1 MTAAT
6 FDFKI
11 EQGAKISKRFQYND
25 EDGTPVPLT
34 GFSGRMQI
42 RETQDDT
49 TVLLELTTANG
60 RIIFEAA
67 AEVGRIDWDV
77 GATLTETGT
86 LDWQSGVYDFEIF
99 EDADADNVI
108 RLLEG
113 KVTVDLE
120 VTR

>member
-49 TVLLELTTANG
+49 TILLELTTANG

-67 AEVGRIDWDV
+67 AEVGRIDWLV
-77 GATLTETGT
+77 GATDTETGT

-113 KVTVDLE
+113 KVKVDLE

>member
-11 EQGAKISKRFQYND
+11 EQGAKLSKRFQYND
-25 EDGTPVPLT
+25 EDGVAVPLT

-42 RETQDDT
+42 RETQDDAT
-49 TVLLELTTANG
+49 ILLELTTANS
-60 RIIFEAA
+60 RIIFEDGAV
-67 AEVGRIDWDV
+67 VGQIDWLV

-86 LDWQSGVYDFEIF
+86 LDWLSGVYDFEIV
-99 EDADADNVI
+99 EDADPDNVI

>member
-11 EQGAKISKRFQYND
+11 EQGAKLSKRFQYND
-25 EDGTPVPLT
+25 EDGVAVPLT

-42 RETQDDT
+42 RETTDDT
-49 TVLLELTTANG
+49 VILLELTTANT
-60 RIIFEAA
+60 RIIFEAGA
-67 AEVGRIDWDV
+67 VVGQIDWFV
-77 GATLTETGT
+77 GALDTETGT
-86 LDWQSGVYDFEIF
+86 LDWLSGVYDFEVV
-99 EDADADNVI
+99 EDADPDNVI

-113 KVTVDLE
+113 KVTVDRE

>member
-11 EQGAKISKRFQYND
+11 EQGAKLSKRFQYND
-25 EDGTPVPLT
+25 EDGVAVPLT

-42 RETQDDT
+42 RETTADNT
-49 TVLLELTTANG
+49 ILLELTTANS
-60 RIIFEAA
+60 RIIFEAGA
-67 AEVGRIDWDV
+67 VIGQIDWLV
-77 GATLTETGT
+77 GATDTESGT
-86 LDWQSGVYDFEIF
+86 LDWLSGVYDFEIV
-99 EDADADNVI
+99 EDADPDNVI

>member
-1 MTAAT
+1 L
-6 FDFKI
+6 
-11 EQGAKISKRFQYND
+11 ISKLNREPSLVRFQYND
-25 EDGTPVPLT
+25 EDGVAVPLT

-42 RETQDDT
+42 RETQDDGT
-49 TVLLELTTANG
+49 ILLEMTTANG
-60 RIIFEAA
+60 RIIFEAGA
-67 AEVGRIDWDV
+67 VIGQIDWLV

-86 LDWQSGVYDFEIF
+86 LDWVSGVYDMEIV
-99 EDADADNVI
+99 EDADPDNVI

>member
-6 FDFKI
+6 FDFEI
-11 EQGAKISKRFQYND
+11 EQGAKLSKRFQYND
-25 EDGTPVPLT
+25 EDGVAVPLT

-42 RETQDDT
+42 RETQDDGT
-49 TVLLELTTANG
+49 ILLEMTTANG
-60 RIIFEAA
+60 RIIFEAGA
-67 AEVGRIDWDV
+67 VIGQIDWLV

-86 LDWQSGVYDFEIF
+86 LDWVSGVYDMEIV
-99 EDADADNVI
+99 EDADPDNVI